1 VSKNFTQTGI
11 GQSVE
16 FSDGGARV
24 KDNTGAI
31 EIRDNSDA
39 SYAVCRGADPVTDD
53 DLATRRYV
61 ISTAGEVNT
70 ASNLAATGIFSAKV
84 GDDLQFKGITSTG
97 GTVSITNTATTVNLE
112 ASGEANTASNLGGG
126 EGVFASKVGVDL
138 QFKSLTS
145 TGSVSLSSTATEV
158 TIDSSG
164 EANTASN
171 IGAGEGLFSAKVGD
185 DLEFKSLTSTGGTV
199 VITSTATSVNLESS
213 GESNTASNLAATG
226 VFASKVGADLQ
237 FKGITSTGGTL
248 AITNTATTVNIE
260 VSPYAQVLFS
270 RRGNTG
276 NNTFFDVDDFPTRIP
291 SLTQGAAGWP
301 ISPTSAVTVN
311 RLLFRTRRAAGANA
325 TFEVLRCQGNGLT
338 GTAVSLGTVVIPGGV
353 FEFDAA
359 PAWGIPAGSWTLVAR
374 RTTGSGGTANA
385 WLDPTV
391 ILEVS

>member
-61 ISTAGEVNT
+61 ISTAGE
-70 ASNLAATGIFSAKV
+70 A
-84 GDDLQFKGITSTG
+84 
-97 GTVSITNTATTVNLE
+97 
-112 ASGEANTASNLGGG
+112 
-126 EGVFASKVGVDL
+126 
-138 QFKSLTS
+138 
-145 TGSVSLSSTATEV
+145 
-158 TIDSSG
+158 
-164 EANTASN
+164 
-171 IGAGEGLFSAKVGD
+171 
-185 DLEFKSLTSTGGTV
+185 
-199 VITSTATSVNLESS
+199 
-213 GESNTASNLAATG
+213 NTASNLAATG

-276 NNTFFDVDDFPTRIP
+276 NNTFFDVDDFPTRLP
-291 SLTQGAAGWP
+291 FLTQGAAGWP
-301 ISPTSAVTVN
+301 LSPTSAVTVN

-338 GTAVSLGTVVIPGGV
+338 GTAVSLGTVVIPAGV

-385 WLDPTV
+385 WADPTV